1 MNALCYHDKPNIH
14 VKLVFSSL
22 WNHLNESYDHL
33 KSTCKK
39 VSPAFCQAE
48 SWLFPPAYP
57 AVSVGRRGGSVSSCR
72 EHWCSATSPTCHP
85 IGPVLAL
92 YGDWQMD
99 ALALL
104 KSITISLVL
113 VVLSGRQLPVHQS
126 LKASP
131 RFLYLCSCPLLI
143 HVTITVSS
151 QYFCMYL
158 KSAVYSV
165 NMNGAKTG
173 HCAPAVSH
181 LTVPET
187 QLTSLTNWGHTN
199 SLLPRT
205 SGRDPHPTPP
215 IWEAGVCP
223 KH

>member
-92 YGDWQMD
+92 YGDWQMGCSSSTEINHH
-99 ALALL
+99 LL
-104 KSITISLVL
+104 GFSCVKWEAAPTASVPEGLTKVPVLVL
-113 VVLSGRQLPVHQS
+113 LSTTD
-126 LKASP
+126 
-131 RFLYLCSCPLLI
+131 SC
-143 HVTITVSS
+143 HNNCVITV
-151 QYFCMYL
+151 FL
-158 KSAVYSV
+158 
-165 NMNGAKTG
+165 
-173 HCAPAVSH
+173 H
-181 LTVPET
+181 LFKVRC
-187 QLTSLTNWGHTN
+187 L
-199 SLLPRT
+199 
-205 SGRDPHPTPP
+205 
-215 IWEAGVCP
+215 
-223 KH
+223 